1 MFPLTKRRMEI
12 LFSTVTLPS
21 LVTKQTWLCS
31 RQNWIRRRKCP
42 RRSSSSSAIRLP
54 IMRRSSERECFFQA
68 SGNLVTTASVVGGI
82 AAQEAMKAVTHHM
95 TPLKQ
100 WLYIDHI
107 EALPGNW
114 TAFDTEQVTEDMC
127 KPVRIF
133 AVRLLKTSHLFC

>member
-1 MFPLTKRRMEI
+1 M
-12 LFSTVTLPS
+12 
-21 LVTKQTWLCS
+21 C
-31 RQNWIRRRKCP
+31 
-42 RRSSSSSAIRLP
+42 
-54 IMRRSSERECFFQA
+54 SSERMPLFQA
-68 SGNLVTTASVVGGI
+68 SGNLVTAASVVGGI

-127 KPVRIF
+127 KPVRILP
-133 AVRLLKTSHLFC
+133 VYLLKASHLLCQQDLAQIE